1 MGSRPPFPLSSDG
14 SGQKKRLQKVITII
28 NPISPLTVTKSPS
41 SNTQKNYLK
50 NPITETQ
57 KPKKR
62 DKMSFYSCSNIQFT
76 IWEQY
81 KVSSF
86 NPNWHEL

>member
-1 MGSRPPFPLSSDG
+1 MGSRPPFLLSSDG

-41 SNTQKNYLK
+41 SNTQKNYL
-50 NPITETQ
+50 NLITETQ

-62 DKMSFYSCSNIQFT
+62 DKMSFSSSSHIQFT

-81 KVSSF
+81 KVNSF
-86 NPNWHEL
+86 NPDWHEL